1 MEGIYFRAR
10 NFKNF
15 SQSFV
20 GSSASRSLACFRV
33 WFSLL
38 FFLFSFLSIFEV
50 WFLWWG
56 LRRGGGRIGG
66 GGVEDEAEGGAE
78 DGTRCLVRVAALE
91 EVDHE
96 LGGDPDD
103 GYDDDLGE
111 LGDGV
116 VNEDALEEA
125 SEEEIGSGGG
135 VCWVGGDCIEE
146 DASAEGEKERETSG
160 ELHKVRTVVQT

>member
-1 MEGIYFRAR
+1 M
-10 NFKNF
+10 
-15 SQSFV
+15 
-20 GSSASRSLACFRV
+20 
-33 WFSLL
+33 
-38 FFLFSFLSIFEV
+38 
-50 WFLWWG
+50 
-56 LRRGGGRIGG
+56 RRRDEGGRGLAGG
-66 GGVEDEAEGGAE
+66 PEAKGGAAVDELSEEVGEDEAEGGAE
-78 DGTRCLVRVAALE
+78 DGARCLVRVAALE

-96 LGGDPDD
+96 LRGDPDD

-116 VNEDALEEA
+116 VDEDALEEA

-146 DASAEGEKERETSG
+146 DASAEGEKERETSS